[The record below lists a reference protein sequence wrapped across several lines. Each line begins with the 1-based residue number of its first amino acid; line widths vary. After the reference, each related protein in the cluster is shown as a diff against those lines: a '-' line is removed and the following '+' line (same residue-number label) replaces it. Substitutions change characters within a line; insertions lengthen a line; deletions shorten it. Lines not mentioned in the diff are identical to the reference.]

1 MEQSQKDNDKETPET
16 FNISDLTKNS
26 FEAATKEKHQTYQR
40 KPECFNDKV
49 INVNFFAI
57 MWRNLMVF
65 LLAHMTEITATYVN
79 LYRNL
84 WHYFLSLSTTSITK
98 IRKERFPAGK
108 QD

>member
-1 MEQSQKDNDKETPET
+1 
-16 FNISDLTKNS
+16 
-26 FEAATKEKHQTYQR
+26 
-40 KPECFNDKV
+40 
-49 INVNFFAI
+49 
-57 MWRNLMVF
+57 MVF

-108 QD
+108 QN